1 MSGQSMLE
9 VRDLKLHFPTD
20 EGNVRALESVSFD
33 VNEGEI
39 FGLVGESGSGKSV
52 SSLSIIGLSSGN
64 MDEGKIFFEGEEL
77 TSVPEKR
84 MRELRGNEISMIF
97 QEPMTA
103 LNPLYSIEKQ
113 IHEVMLLHGKLPPAE
128 LNFLERMYVSM
139 RATASRPFYKLA
151 SIVQN
156 PKSYRP
162 DGNDFLTLS
171 LLIGAWLLFTS
182 APIFSSFLAGFL
194 LLTWLLSSLNSIDK
208 AHNSIIVERLREVKI
223 PNPESVAK
231 MYPHELSGGMRQRV
245 MIAMMMAC
253 EPKLLIADEPTTAL
267 DVTIQS
273 QIVHLMK
280 DLRDRKGTAILLI
293 THDIGLVADMCDRV
307 GVMYAGSIVEQGSI
321 EQILSS
327 PRMPYTVGL
336 MHSIPRIGDG
346 RDSLPIIPG
355 QVPDPINLPSGC
367 RFHPRCPFADEIC
380 SSETPSPTD
389 LGDGHFASCHHLSK
403 TEVMS
408 EVQDAFDTLSTNIE
422 LAGGSPNA

>member
-1 MSGQSMLE
+1 MSEQPMLQ

-20 EGNVRALESVSFD
+20 EGAVRALESVSFN
-33 VNEGEI
+33 VNESEI

-52 SSLSIIGLSSGN
+52 SSLSIIGLSSGKLDN
-64 MDEGKIFFEGEEL
+64 GQIFFEGEDL

-84 MRELRGNEISMIF
+84 LRELRGNEISMIF

-103 LNPLYSIEKQ
+103 LNPLYSVEKQ
-113 IHEVMLLHGKLPPAE
+113 IHEVMLLHGKLPPVE
-128 LNFLERMYVSM
+128 MSFIERMYASM
-139 RATASRPFYKLA
+139 RAKVSRPFTKIA
-151 SIVQN
+151 SICKD

-162 DGNDFLTLS
+162 SANDIMTVAILY
-171 LLIGAWLLFTS
+171 GAWVLFRS
-182 APIFSSFLAGFL
+182 APIFSSFLAGFF
-194 LLTWLLSSLNSIDK
+194 LLTWILSSLNSIDH
-208 AHNSIIVERLREVKI
+208 AHSSVIVERLREVQI
-223 PNPESVAK
+223 PKPEAVAK
-231 MYPHELSGGMRQRV
+231 MFPHELSGGMRQRV

-280 DLRDRKGTAILLI
+280 DLRDRRGTAVLLI
-293 THDIGLVADMCDRV
+293 THDIGLVADMCERV

-321 EQILSS
+321 EQILTS

-346 RDSLPIIPG
+346 RDTLPIIPG

-367 RFHPRCPFADEIC
+367 RFHPRCPFADDLC
-380 SSETPSPTD
+380 SSETPPSVD
-389 LGDGHFASCHHLSK
+389 LGDGHLASCHHLGK

-408 EVQDAFDTLSTNIE
+408 EVQDAFDRFVTKLDS
-422 LAGGSPNA
+422 AGGTPND

>member
-1 MSGQSMLE
+1 
-9 VRDLKLHFPTD
+9 
-20 EGNVRALESVSFD
+20 
-33 VNEGEI
+33 
-39 FGLVGESGSGKSV
+39 
-52 SSLSIIGLSSGN
+52 
-64 MDEGKIFFEGEEL
+64 
-77 TSVPEKR
+77 
-84 MRELRGNEISMIF
+84 
-97 QEPMTA
+97 
-103 LNPLYSIEKQ
+103 
-113 IHEVMLLHGKLPPAE
+113 
-128 LNFLERMYVSM
+128 
-139 RATASRPFYKLA
+139 
-151 SIVQN
+151 
-156 PKSYRP
+156 
-162 DGNDFLTLS
+162 
-171 LLIGAWLLFTS
+171 
-182 APIFSSFLAGFL
+182 
-194 LLTWLLSSLNSIDK
+194 
-208 AHNSIIVERLREVKI
+208 
-223 PNPESVAK
+223 
-231 MYPHELSGGMRQRV
+231 
-245 MIAMMMAC
+245 MMAC

-380 SSETPSPTD
+380 SLETPSPTD

-408 EVQDAFDTLSTNIE
+408 EVQDAFDSLSTNIE